1 MPVQRESSLLGFD
14 WPQLRTKMWIST
26 DDPNTTIIRHTV
38 MTVWKTID
46 TYPFDGTR
54 VLVWSRL
61 EGERDDGP
69 TPLPAYCDAE
79 DGIWWL
85 AQGLEEVDSPDWWMP
100 LPPPPDNTDV

>member
-1 MPVQRESSLLGFD
+1 LLGFD